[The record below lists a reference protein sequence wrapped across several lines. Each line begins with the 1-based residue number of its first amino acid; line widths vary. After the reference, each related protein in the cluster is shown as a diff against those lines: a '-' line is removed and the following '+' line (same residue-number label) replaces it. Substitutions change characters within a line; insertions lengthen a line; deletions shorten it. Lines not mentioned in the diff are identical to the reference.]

1 MFQFKGGNRIMEK
14 VMKKEDYSEMPWMS
28 VDKLYL
34 LFEQAI
40 TDFKNEKLTKKE
52 FFDILDE
59 LMMRQGD
66 TYENLKEPLRSE
78 LDDVLCGLWN
88 TENYDDVDI
97 ITSLLINL
105 GLKKTYNKMKESIK
119 DTSNMSSEILEEIL
133 EEIKDT
139 IEEVGDNIEDPYH
152 DYMKKTTEQN
162 PE

>member
-1 MFQFKGGNRIMEK
+1 MFQLKGGNRMEK
-14 VMKKEDYSEMPWMS
+14 VMKKENYSEMPWQS
-28 VDKLYL
+28 ADKLSL

-40 TDFKNEKLTKKE
+40 TDFKNKKLTKKE

-59 LMMRQGD
+59 LTMRQGD
-66 TYENLKEPLRSE
+66 TYENLKESLRGE
-78 LDDVLCGLWN
+78 LDNILCSLWN

-119 DTSNMSSEILEEIL
+119 DLTNISPEIL

-139 IEEVGDNIEDPYH
+139 IEEAGDNIEDPYH
-152 DYMKKTTEQN
+152 DYMKKTTKQN
-162 PE
+162 P

>member
-1 MFQFKGGNRIMEK
+1 MEK

-40 TDFKNEKLTKKE
+40 MDFKNEKLTKKE

-66 TYENLKEPLRSE
+66 TYRNLKEPLRSE

-119 DTSNMSSEILEEIL
+119 DTSNISSEILEEI
-133 EEIKDT
+133 EDT
-139 IEEVGDNIEDPYH
+139 IEEVGDHVEDPYH

-162 PE
+162 HE